1 MIKLDNVS
9 KYYYSSNAVVPALK
23 KIELE
28 FNIGEFVAITGE
40 SGSGKTTLLNIIS
53 GLDSYDDGEMYYNG
67 EPTSHFDALDWEEYR
82 KNKIGFVFA
91 NNNLIENYRA
101 LQNVESSLLIQG
113 IDVHQAKRTALDLLE
128 KVGMSSFAGQK
139 VAQLS
144 SGQRQ
149 D

>member
-1 MIKLDNVS
+1 MIKLENVS